1 MPAGDAITTVEIRQ
15 YRNLLAGFKT
25 RRSVCFDKFSG
36 KFMAEDAGILKEGL
50 NALIGMEIRAANT
63 DVAYPNDGVILLQRR
78 TITQA
83 IFEIPR
89 FGAG

>member
-1 MPAGDAITTVEIRQ
+1 VDDALDT
-15 YRNLLAGFKT
+15 LAGAYDLD
-25 RRSVCFDKFSG
+25 SQL
-36 KFMAEDAGILKEGL
+36 MAEDAGILKEGL